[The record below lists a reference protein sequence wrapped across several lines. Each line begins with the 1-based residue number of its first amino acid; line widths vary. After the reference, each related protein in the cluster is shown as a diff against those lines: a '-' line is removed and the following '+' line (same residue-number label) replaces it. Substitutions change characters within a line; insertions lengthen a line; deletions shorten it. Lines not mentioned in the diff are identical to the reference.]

1 MPEALASCAAGLL
14 RALCLPATDLA
25 SRHGRSPHVLQSV
38 RPAAICQR
46 WRRRRPRSR
55 GRL

>member
-25 SRHGRSPHVLQSV
+25 ADTADRPMSFNPFAPPQSASVDAGAGREAE
-38 RPAAICQR
+38 AA
-46 WRRRRPRSR
+46 
-55 GRL
+55 